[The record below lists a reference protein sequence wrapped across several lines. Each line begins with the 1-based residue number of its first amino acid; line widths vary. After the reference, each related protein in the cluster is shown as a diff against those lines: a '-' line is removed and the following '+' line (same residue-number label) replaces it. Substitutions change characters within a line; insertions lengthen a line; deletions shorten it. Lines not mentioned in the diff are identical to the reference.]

1 MLLASATDVIGSS
14 GILGFVLGGGLLTA
28 VIGGYRFFVNFR
40 VTERGMARD
49 RVAQAVSAEQAERR
63 ARQRVA
69 REASLWQARC
79 ADLEYLLR
87 KEGVIIPPLSSELY
101 TLAYSNPPSES
112 GANTEDSGDDK
123 THKRS
128 RRYRDDDEDDDPLA
142 ALDSRLRREEQDE
155 RGGYRSLV
163 RGKTAARDDEEKPD
177 EDEDDDVKGRESS

>member
-40 VTERGMARD
+40 VTERSMARD

-87 KEGVIIPPLSSELY
+87 KEGALIPPLSSELY
-101 TLAYSNPPSES
+101 SLAYSSNSLPEES
-112 GANTEDSGDDK
+112 AASAEESRNAGTRK
-123 THKRS
+123 RPRRS
-128 RRYRDDDEDDDPLA
+128 RDEDDDDPLA

-155 RGGYRSLV
+155 RSGYRSLIH
-163 RGKTAARDDEEKPD
+163 GKTAARDDEEQP